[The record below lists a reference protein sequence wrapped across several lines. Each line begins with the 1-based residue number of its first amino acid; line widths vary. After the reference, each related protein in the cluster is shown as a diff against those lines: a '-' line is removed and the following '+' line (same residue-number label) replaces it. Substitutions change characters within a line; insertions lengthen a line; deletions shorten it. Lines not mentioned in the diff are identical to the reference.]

1 VWDRLRKQVALEREQ
16 LHRLLDTSRPFME
29 QCASSPPNSAELFA
43 LAATLHSFYNGFE
56 NIFKRIAV
64 ELDGGLTDNEFW
76 HRELLDS
83 MARPTDHRPAILSEQ
98 MIERLDDYL
107 AFRHFFRHAYL
118 FNLEWDRMKP
128 LVLGCQ
134 ETLDLVEA
142 ELEQFFRAAPGGGK

>member
-1 VWDRLRKQVALEREQ
+1 VWDRLRKQVALERQQ
-16 LHRLLDTSRPFME
+16 LHRLLSTSRPFIE
-29 QCASSPPNSAELFA
+29 QCASRPPNSAELFA

-64 ELDGGLTDNEFW
+64 ELDGDLPDNEFW

-83 MARPTDHRPAILSEQ
+83 MGTPSNHRPAILSEQ
-98 MIERLDDYL
+98 LIERLDDYL
-107 AFRHFFRHAYL
+107 AFRHFFRYAYL

-134 ETLDLVEA
+134 ETLNLVEA
-142 ELEQFFRAAPGGGK
+142 ELEQFFRAAPEGGQ